1 MKKIA
6 IAAIVVL
13 LIGAGLWIVLKNKSG
28 QIRYTAVPVQS
39 GSLQAMVTATG
50 TVNAVKTVSV
60 GTQIS
65 GTVKAIHVDYN
76 SQVKKGQI
84 IAEIDPS
91 IHQAQVDQA
100 KANLLAAK
108 ANVDKTRA
116 TQEDSK
122 KTRDRNQQ
130 LFSKDLIAKADLDT
144 SESNY
149 ESNKAQ
155 VSAAMAQVAQTEAA
169 LRYAETNLGYTR
181 IISPVD
187 GIVVSRSVDVGQTV
201 AASFQT
207 PTLFTIAQDLT
218 KMQIDTNIDEADIG
232 KIEKGQKVEFT
243 VDAYPDNTFRG
254 IVDEVRI
261 APITVSNV
269 VTYDVVIRVDNTG
282 MKLKPGM
289 TANVSIIVASKDKVL
304 KIPNSALRFKP
315 SEKEVSAAKAD
326 VPKSDISGA
335 GTQNGKTPRTFN
347 KENGRPSDGRGRNG
361 RRFADGA
368 QRPSRSADEPDA
380 ESSGTGH
387 ASSGITVPRKYTVWV
402 LEDGKPRQV
411 IITVGISDGSFTEVV
426 SGDLGEGL
434 QVITGSSS
442 KTGSKNN
449 AGQSGAPPRFFH

>member
-347 KENGRPSDGRGRNG
+347 KENGRSSDGRGRNG